1 VLTWASRTVAGTRL
15 VADGGGGAQAD
26 LAGGGGVAAAWLDD
40 VDEGGD
46 RLEGVGVEDP
56 GLDEHG
62 GVADEA
68 DLDAVAQERVD
79 VGVAEVRQGEEV
91 VARGLVEVDAAAQE
105 LDQGVEGLGR
115 DVAGGVE
122 LDEVVLVVDVDEGL
136 VLGGAGEGGQQCAGE
151 RSDEAEPEAELA
163 AQTAAERA
171 SAVTCLF
178 GQAGGRVGGRAGRG
192 AEGHG
197 AQVRRGAGSGAACA
211 GSVPKRAEPC
221 QGGGERRC

>member
-1 VLTWASRTVAGTRL
+1 MAGSS
-15 VADGGGGAQAD
+15 
-26 LAGGGGVAAAWLDD
+26 
-40 VDEGGD
+40 
-46 RLEGVGVEDP
+46 
-56 GLDEHG
+56 
-62 GVADEA
+62 DEA

-105 LDQGVEGLGR
+105 LDQGVEGLGG

-136 VLGGAGEGGQQCAGE
+136 VLGGAGAGGQQCAGE
-151 RSDEAEPEAELA
+151 RSDEANLRPSA

-221 QGGGERRC
+221 QRGGERRC